1 MELDKIAQKL
11 GYRDVEHLKMNI
23 ENYGEPLSEWW
34 KVMQEIAINTE
45 IIGNVSDCHIVLSGQ
60 DHNIEGVF
68 LEKDNANKMIDK
80 FKKDGYGGSYI
91 ETHKFN
97 DR

>member
-1 MELDKIAQKL
+1 MTKEDLRKEFFGDVPEWLIGLSAAGKYVEFLEKKFIEREQPQALDMHI
-11 GYRDVEHLKMNI
+11 
-23 ENYGEPLSEWW
+23 
-34 KVMQEIAINTE
+34 
-45 IIGNVSDCHIVLSGQ
+45 VSDCHMVLSGQ